1 MNHLPLFACL
11 AGQPCLVVGGGDVAR
26 RKVAQLLDAGAEVT
40 VNAPALGEGL
50 AAWETTGRIRVVRRD
65 FDPALV
71 PAALLVIAA
80 TNDRGVNHAVA
91 DAARAAF
98 RLCNVVDDPA
108 ASTFISPSI
117 VDRSPVIVAV
127 SSGGQAPVL
136 ARMVRQQIERLLPL
150 RLRDLAD
157 WAGRWRAAVR
167 GRLPEL
173 AARRRFWERAFA
185 GELGAHVLAGRMEA
199 ADAALE
205 SALAGSHPADSGVG
219 EAWIVGAG
227 PGDPELLTLRGFHL
241 LQHADVVLH
250 DRLAPPEL
258 LAYARRD
265 AEIID
270 VGKTGG
276 GPSMDQAGINGLL
289 LARVRAGKRVCR
301 LKGGDPLVFGRGGE
315 EAEALADA
323 GLPFQIIPGI
333 TAASGCGAYAG
344 IPLTHRGVAH
354 AVTLVSGHL
363 GEAAESRAE
372 GPDWATLAAGNQTL
386 VIYMT
391 GQRLESVAAALIR
404 HGRAVQTPAAL
415 VMAGTTRTQQVVA
428 GTLGDIA
435 ERVTAA
441 GLRSPS
447 LLYVGGVVELA
458 DLLRW
463 YQPAAGASGAY
474 NKDILAHPARPLTE
488 P

>member
-11 AGQPCLVVGGGDVAR
+11 AGQPCLVVGGGEVAR

-40 VNAPALGEGL
+40 VNAPALGEAL
-50 AAWETTGRIRVVRRD
+50 AAWETAGRIRVARRC
-65 FDPALV
+65 FDASLV

-80 TNDRGVNHAVA
+80 TDDPATNHAVA
-91 DAARAAF
+91 AAARANL

-117 VDRSPVIVAV
+117 VDRSPVVVAV

-150 RLRDLAD
+150 RLKDLGE
-157 WAGRWRAAVR
+157 WAGRWRATVR
-167 GRLPEL
+167 GRLPET
-173 AARRRFWERAFA
+173 AARRRFWERAFG
-185 GELGAHVLAGRMEA
+185 GELGAQVLAGRMEA

-205 SALAGSHPADSGVG
+205 AALAGSNAPDAGVG

-265 AEIID
+265 AEIVN

-276 GPSMDQAGINGLL
+276 GPSMDQAQINGLL
-289 LARVRAGKRVCR
+289 LSRVRAGKRVCR

-315 EAEALADA
+315 EAEALAGA

-333 TAASGCGAYAG
+333 TAAAGCGAYAG

-354 AVTLVSGHL
+354 AVSLVSGRL
-363 GEAAESRAE
+363 GDETSAPAGE
-372 GPDWATLAAGNQTL
+372 PDWAALAAGDQTL
-386 VIYMT
+386 VIYMA
-391 GQRLESVAAALIR
+391 GQRLESVAAALVR
-404 HGRAVQTPAAL
+404 HGRPARTPAAL
-415 VMAGTTRTQQVVA
+415 VMAGTTRTQQVVT
-428 GTLGDIA
+428 GTLADIA
-435 ERVTAA
+435 ERVSAT
-441 GLRSPS
+441 GLRSPA

-458 DLLRW
+458 AALGWFR
-463 YQPAAGASGAY
+463 PATSASGAY
-474 NKDILAHPARPLTE
+474 NKDGPAHPARN
-488 P
+488 